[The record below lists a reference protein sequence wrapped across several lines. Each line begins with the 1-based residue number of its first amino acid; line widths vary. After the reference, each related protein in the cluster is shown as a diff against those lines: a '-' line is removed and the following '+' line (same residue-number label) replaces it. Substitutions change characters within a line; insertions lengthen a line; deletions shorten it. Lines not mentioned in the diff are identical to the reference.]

1 MTMMTITISEETF
14 AIVHKLMSI
23 GMDEVLDNPETD
35 LDTMG
40 RVLNGVTMF
49 STWNPMEV
57 DKLHELANVW
67 ELVSQTRQLPNQLR
81 ECHKTP
87 WVSRQSLPY

>member
-1 MTMMTITISEETF
+1 MTMMNITISEETF
-14 AIVHKLMSI
+14 AIVHKLMCI
-23 GMDEVLDNPETD
+23 GMDEVLDNPETN

-57 DKLHELANVW
+57 DKLHELANV
-67 ELVSQTRQLPNQLR
+67 
-81 ECHKTP
+81 
-87 WVSRQSLPY
+87 